1 MIKNILDA
9 VRGFILVE
17 FETGEVY
24 EYYLTRLSPSK
35 KYMLVKRAT
44 DVRCVNNSFWL
55 KVPELSSI
63 ELLDD

>member
-35 KYMLVKRAT
+35 KYMLVKR
-44 DVRCVNNSFWL
+44 VNNSFWL